1 MKPIAPKTLPVEIR
15 VERGILQK
23 AGSLLS
29 PPGGG
34 KRRFLLLSDT
44 PDDDPALALTVGS
57 LEKAG
62 HTVVRVPDDEDYP
75 RYPDDVD
82 AILAV
87 GDAGRIGAAVYL
99 AESSYPDLPCV
110 LIPSTR
116 EAQFDFPF
124 CNAPSLVLCDPSL
137 PVSDADR
144 KRATVELIRYAIGF
158 DPTLFDLLYTD
169 FDFGALLRRCL
180 TISCD
185 LLDADKTD
193 LHARLGTVIG
203 LSVEDVID
211 ARDPDADDPLDEADA
226 IAIGLAAATRYAL
239 KTGYCRRDFLSELVG
254 LLTYHGLP
262 NSALVSDDELIA
274 AIKESPWADGR
285 NVISL
290 PRRLG
295 ECGLVEFNP
304 DDLTGL
310 LPG

>member
-1 MKPIAPKTLPVEIR
+1 MKPIAPKNLPARIY
-15 VERGILQK
+15 VERGVLKK
-23 AGSLLS
+23 AGALLS
-29 PPGGG
+29 GGG
-34 KRRFLLLSDT
+34 ARRLLLLSDT
-44 PDDDPALALTVGS
+44 PDDDPAFAPTLAS
-57 LEKAG
+57 LEEAG
-62 HTVVRVPDDEDYP
+62 HTIVRVPDDEDYP

-87 GDAGRIGAAVYL
+87 GDLGKLGSAVCL

-116 EAQFDFPF
+116 KAQFDFPF

-144 KRATVELIRYAIGF
+144 KRATVELIRYAVGF

-169 FDFGALLRRCL
+169 YDYGALLRRCL
-180 TISCD
+180 TIRCD

-193 LHARLGTVIG
+193 LFDRLGTVIG
-203 LSVEDVID
+203 LSVGDVID

-239 KTGYCRRDFLSELVG
+239 KIGYCRRDFLSELVG

-274 AIKESPWADGR
+274 AIKDTPWADGR

-295 ECGLVEFNP
+295 ECGLIGFDP
-304 DDLTGL
+304 ASLTGL
-310 LPG
+310 LPN

>member
-15 VERGILQK
+15 VERGILKK

-34 KRRFLLLSDT
+34 NRRFLLLSDAPT
-44 PDDDPALALTVGS
+44 DDPALAPTLGS
-57 LEKAG
+57 LQKAG
-62 HTVVRVPDDEDYP
+62 HTVVRAADQDRSPAA
-75 RYPDDVD
+75 VD

-87 GDAGRIGAAVYL
+87 GDLGKIGPAVCL

-124 CNAPSLVLCDPSL
+124 CESPSLVLCDPSL

-144 KRATVELIRYAIGF
+144 KRATVELIRYAVGF
-158 DPTLFDLLYTD
+158 DPSLFDLLYTD
-169 FDFGALLRRCL
+169 FDYGALLRRCL
-180 TISCD
+180 TIRCD
-185 LLDADKTD
+185 LTDADKTD
-193 LHARLGTVIG
+193 LFDRLGTVIG
-203 LSVEDVID
+203 RAVGRATDGD
-211 ARDPDADDPLDEADA
+211 TDPAEQL
-226 IAIGLAAATRYAL
+226 AIGLAAATRYAL
-239 KTGYCRRDFLSELVG
+239 KIGFCRRDFLSELVG

-274 AIKESPWADGR
+274 AIKDTPWADGR

-295 ECGLVEFNP
+295 ECGLIGFDP
-304 DDLTGL
+304 ASLTGL
-310 LPG
+310 LPN

>member
-15 VERGILQK
+15 VERGVLQK

-57 LEKAG
+57 LKKAG
-62 HTVVRVPDDEDYP
+62 HTVVRVPDKGAP
-75 RYPDDVD
+75 RRPDDAD

-87 GDAGRIGAAVYL
+87 GDAGRIGAAVSY
-99 AESSYPDLPCV
+99 AERGYPALPCV

-124 CNAPSLVLCDPSL
+124 CAVPSLVLCDPSL
-137 PVSDADR
+137 PVMDADE
-144 KRATVELIRYAIGF
+144 KRATVELIRYAVGF

-169 FDFGALLRRCL
+169 YDYGALLRRCL
-180 TISCD
+180 TIRCD

-193 LHARLGTVIG
+193 LFDRLGTVIG
-203 LSVEDVID
+203 RTVGRATDGD
-211 ARDPDADDPLDEADA
+211 TDPAEQL
-226 IAIGLAAATRYAL
+226 AIGLAAATRYAL

>member
-23 AGSLLS
+23 AGALLS

-44 PDDDPALALTVGS
+44 PDDDPALAPTLGS

-62 HTVVRVPDDEDYP
+62 HTVVRVPDKGAP
-75 RYPDDVD
+75 RRPDDAD

-87 GDAGRIGAAVYL
+87 GDLGKIGPAVYL

-110 LIPSTR
+110 QVPSTR

-124 CNAPSLVLCDPSL
+124 CAVPSLVLCDPSL
-137 PVSDADR
+137 PVTDADE
-144 KRATVELIRYAIGF
+144 KRATVELIRYAVGF
-158 DPTLFDLLYTD
+158 DPSLFDLLYTD

-180 TISCD
+180 TIRCD

-203 LSVEDVID
+203 RAVGRATDGD
-211 ARDPDADDPLDEADA
+211 TDPAEQL
-226 IAIGLAAATRYAL
+226 AIGLAAATRYAL
-239 KTGYCRRDFLSELVG
+239 KTGYCRRDFLPELVG

-262 NSALVSDDELIA
+262 NSALVTDAELIA
-274 AIKESPWADGR
+274 AIKDNTWADGR

-295 ECGLVEFNP
+295 ECGLVEFDP

-310 LPG
+310 LPN

>member
-15 VERGILQK
+15 VERGVLKK

-29 PPGGG
+29 GGG
-34 KRRFLLLSDT
+34 ERRFLLLSDT
-44 PDDDPALALTVGS
+44 PDDDPALAPTLGS
-57 LEKAG
+57 LQKAG

-87 GDAGRIGAAVYL
+87 GNDEQIGAAVRV
-99 AESSYPDLPCV
+99 AESGYPDLPCV
-110 LIPSTR
+110 LVPSSR

-137 PVSDADR
+137 PVTDADR
-144 KRATVELIRYAIGF
+144 KRATVELIRYAVGF
-158 DPTLFDLLYTD
+158 DPSLFDLLYTD

-180 TISCD
+180 TIRCD
-185 LLDADKTD
+185 LTDADKTD
-193 LHARLGTVIG
+193 LFDRLGTVIG
-203 LSVEDVID
+203 LSVEDVINS
-211 ARDPDADDPLDEADA
+211 RDPDADDPLDEADA

-239 KTGYCRRDFLSELVG
+239 KTGCCRRDFLSELVG

-262 NSALVSDDELIA
+262 NSALVTDEELIA
-274 AIKESPWADGR
+274 AIKENTRADGR
-285 NVISL
+285 NAISL

-295 ECGLVEFNP
+295 ECGLIGFDP

-310 LPG
+310 LPN

>member
-1 MKPIAPKTLPVEIR
+1 MKPIAPKSLPVEIR
-15 VERGILQK
+15 VERGVLQK
-23 AGSLLS
+23 AGALLS
-29 PPGGG
+29 GGG
-34 KRRFLLLSDT
+34 KRRFLLLSDAPT
-44 PDDDPALALTVGS
+44 DDPALAPTLCS
-57 LEKAG
+57 LQKAG
-62 HTVVRVPDDEDYP
+62 HTIVRIPDDEDYP

-87 GDAGRIGAAVYL
+87 GNDEQIGAAVRI
-99 AESSYPDLPCV
+99 AESGFPGLPCV
-110 LIPSTR
+110 LAPSTR

-144 KRATVELIRYAIGF
+144 KRATVELIRYAVGF
-158 DPTLFDLLYTD
+158 DPSLFDLLYTD

-180 TISCD
+180 TIRCD

-193 LHARLGTVIG
+193 LFDRLGTVIG
-203 LSVEDVID
+203 RAVGRATDGET
-211 ARDPDADDPLDEADA
+211 DPAEQL
-226 IAIGLAAATRYAL
+226 AIGLAAATRYAL
-239 KTGYCRRDFLSELVG
+239 KIGYCRRDFLPDLVG

-274 AIKESPWADGR
+274 AIKENTRADGR
-285 NVISL
+285 NAISL

-295 ECGLVEFNP
+295 ECGLIGFDP

-310 LPG
+310 LPN

>member
-57 LEKAG
+57 LKKAG
-62 HTVVRVPDDEDYP
+62 HTVVRVPDKGAP
-75 RYPDDVD
+75 RRPDGAD

-87 GDAGRIGAAVYL
+87 GDAGRIGAAVSY
-99 AESSYPDLPCV
+99 AERGYPALPCV

-124 CNAPSLVLCDPSL
+124 CAVPSLVLCDPSL

-144 KRATVELIRYAIGF
+144 KRATVELIRYAVGF
-158 DPTLFDLLYTD
+158 DPSLFDLLYTD

-180 TISCD
+180 TIRCD

-193 LHARLGTVIG
+193 LFDRLGTVIG

-239 KTGYCRRDFLSELVG
+239 KTGCCRRDFLSELVG

>member
-62 HTVVRVPDDEDYP
+62 HTVVRVPDKGAP
-75 RYPDDVD
+75 RRPVDAD

-87 GDAGRIGAAVYL
+87 GDADRIGAAVYL

-137 PVSDADR
+137 PVSDADE
-144 KRATVELIRYAIGF
+144 KRATVELIRYALGF

-169 FDFGALLRRCL
+169 YDYGALLRRCL
-180 TISCD
+180 TIRCD

-193 LHARLGTVIG
+193 LFDRLGTVIG
-203 LSVEDVID
+203 LSVEDVIG

-239 KTGYCRRDFLSELVG
+239 KIGYCRRDFLSELVG

-274 AIKESPWADGR
+274 AIKDTPWADAR

-295 ECGLVEFNP
+295 ECGLVGFDP

>member
-15 VERGILQK
+15 VERGVLQK

-57 LEKAG
+57 LEEAG
-62 HTVVRVPDDEDYP
+62 HTIVRVPDKGAP
-75 RYPDDVD
+75 RRPDDVD

-87 GDAGRIGAAVYL
+87 GDLGKIGPAVYL

-137 PVSDADR
+137 PVTDADR
-144 KRATVELIRYAIGF
+144 KRATVELIRYALGF

-169 FDFGALLRRCL
+169 YDYGALLRRCL
-180 TISCD
+180 TIRCD

-193 LHARLGTVIG
+193 LFDRLGTVIG

-226 IAIGLAAATRYAL
+226 IAIGLAAATRFAL

-274 AIKESPWADGR
+274 AIKENLRADGR

-295 ECGLVEFNP
+295 ECGLVEFDP
-304 DDLTGL
+304 ADLKGL
-310 LPG
+310 LPN

>member
-15 VERGILQK
+15 VERGVLKK

-29 PPGGG
+29 GGG
-34 KRRFLLLSDT
+34 KRRFLLLSDAPT
-44 PDDDPALALTVGS
+44 DDPALAPTLGS
-57 LEKAG
+57 LQKAG
-62 HTVVRVPDDEDYP
+62 HTVVRAADQDRSPAV
-75 RYPDDVD
+75 VD

-87 GDAGRIGAAVYL
+87 GNDEQIGAAVRV
-99 AESSYPDLPCV
+99 AESGYPDLPCV
-110 LIPSTR
+110 LVPSTR

-137 PVSDADR
+137 PASDADR
-144 KRATVELIRYAIGF
+144 KRATVELIRYALGF
-158 DPTLFDLLYTD
+158 DPSLFDLLYTD

-180 TISCD
+180 TIRCD

-193 LHARLGTVIG
+193 LFDRLGTVIG
-203 LSVEDVID
+203 RAVGRATDGET
-211 ARDPDADDPLDEADA
+211 DPAEQL
-226 IAIGLAAATRYAL
+226 AIGLAAATRYAL
-239 KTGYCRRDFLSELVG
+239 KIGYCRRDFLPDLVG

-274 AIKESPWADGR
+274 AIKDTPWADGR

-295 ECGLVEFNP
+295 ECGLIEFDP
-304 DDLTGL
+304 ADLTGL
-310 LPG
+310 LPN

>member
-15 VERGILQK
+15 VERGILKK
-23 AGSLLS
+23 AGALLS
-29 PPGGG
+29 GGG

-44 PDDDPALALTVGS
+44 PTDDPALALTVGS
-57 LEKAG
+57 LQKAG
-62 HTVVRVPDDEDYP
+62 HTVVRAADQDRSPAA
-75 RYPDDVD
+75 VD

-87 GDAGRIGAAVYL
+87 GNDEQIGAAVRV
-99 AESSYPDLPCV
+99 AESGYPDLPCV
-110 LIPSTR
+110 LIPSSR

-124 CNAPSLVLCDPSL
+124 CAVPTLVLCDPSL

-144 KRATVELIRYAIGF
+144 KRATVELIRYAVGF

-169 FDFGALLRRCL
+169 YDYGALLRRCL
-180 TISCD
+180 AIRCD

-193 LHARLGTVIG
+193 LFDRLGTVIG
-203 LSVEDVID
+203 RAVGRATDGET
-211 ARDPDADDPLDEADA
+211 DPAEQL
-226 IAIGLAAATRYAL
+226 AIGLAAATRYAL
-239 KTGYCRRDFLSELVG
+239 KIGYCRRDFLSELVG

-274 AIKESPWADGR
+274 AIKDTPWADGR

-295 ECGLVEFNP
+295 ECGLVGFDP

-310 LPG
+310 LPN

>member
-44 PDDDPALALTVGS
+44 PDDDPALALTLAS
-57 LEKAG
+57 LEEAG
-62 HTVVRVPDDEDYP
+62 HTVVRVPDKGAP
-75 RYPDDVD
+75 RRPDDAD

-87 GDAGRIGAAVYL
+87 GDLGKIGPAVCL

-137 PVSDADR
+137 PVSDADE
-144 KRATVELIRYAIGF
+144 KRAIVELIRYAVGF

-169 FDFGALLRRCL
+169 YDYGALLRRCL
-180 TISCD
+180 TIRCD
-185 LLDADKTD
+185 LLDAKKTD

-203 LSVEDVID
+203 RAVGRATDGD
-211 ARDPDADDPLDEADA
+211 TDPAEQL
-226 IAIGLAAATRYAL
+226 AIGLAAATRYAL
-239 KTGYCRRDFLSELVG
+239 KTGYCRRDFLPELVG

-262 NSALVSDDELIA
+262 NSALVTDEELIA
-274 AIKESPWADGR
+274 AIKENLRADGR

-304 DDLTGL
+304 DDLSGL
-310 LPG
+310 LPV

>member
-1 MKPIAPKTLPVEIR
+1 MKPIAPKTLPARIR
-15 VERGILQK
+15 VERGVLKK

-29 PPGGG
+29 GGG

-44 PDDDPALALTVGS
+44 PNDDPALAPTVGS

-62 HTVVRVPDDEDYP
+62 HTVVRAADQDRSPAA
-75 RYPDDVD
+75 VD

-87 GDAGRIGAAVYL
+87 GDLSKIGAAVRV
-99 AESSYPDLPCV
+99 AESGYPDLPCV

-137 PVSDADR
+137 PVTDADR
-144 KRATVELIRYAIGF
+144 KRATVELIRYAVGF
-158 DPTLFDLLYTD
+158 DPSLFDLLYTD
-169 FDFGALLRRCL
+169 YDYGALLRRCL
-180 TISCD
+180 AIRCD

-193 LHARLGTVIG
+193 LFDRLGTVIG
-203 LSVEDVID
+203 RAVGRATDGET
-211 ARDPDADDPLDEADA
+211 DPAEQLV
-226 IAIGLAAATRYAL
+226 IGLAAATRYAL
-239 KTGYCRRDFLSELVG
+239 KIGYCRRDFLPDLVG

-274 AIKESPWADGR
+274 AIKDTPWADGR

-295 ECGLVEFNP
+295 ECGLIGFDP

-310 LPG
+310 LPN

>member
-57 LEKAG
+57 LEEAG
-62 HTVVRVPDDEDYP
+62 HTVVRVPDKGAP
-75 RYPDDVD
+75 RRPDDAD

-87 GDAGRIGAAVYL
+87 GDAGRIGAAVCL
-99 AESSYPDLPCV
+99 AESSYPALPCV
-110 LIPSTR
+110 LVPSTR

-144 KRATVELIRYAIGF
+144 KRATVELIRYAVGF

-169 FDFGALLRRCL
+169 YDFGALLRRCL
-180 TISCD
+180 TIRCD

-193 LHARLGTVIG
+193 LFDRLGTVIG
-203 LSVEDVID
+203 RAVGRATDGD
-211 ARDPDADDPLDEADA
+211 TDPAEQL
-226 IAIGLAAATRYAL
+226 AIGLAAATRYAL

-262 NSALVSDDELIA
+262 NSALVTDEELIA
-274 AIKESPWADGR
+274 AIKENLRADGR

-310 LPG
+310 LPV

>member
-1 MKPIAPKTLPVEIR
+1 MKPIAPKSLPVEIR
-15 VERGILQK
+15 VERGVLKK

-29 PPGGG
+29 GGG

-44 PDDDPALALTVGS
+44 PTDDPALALTVDA
-57 LEKAG
+57 LQKAG
-62 HTVVRVPDDEDYP
+62 HTVVRIPDDEDYP

-87 GDAGRIGAAVYL
+87 GDLGKIGPAVCL

-110 LIPSTR
+110 LVPSSR

-144 KRATVELIRYAIGF
+144 KRATVELIRYAVGF
-158 DPTLFDLLYTD
+158 DPSLFDLLYTD

-180 TISCD
+180 TIRCD

-193 LHARLGTVIG
+193 LFDRLGTVIG
-203 LSVEDVID
+203 RAVGRATDGET
-211 ARDPDADDPLDEADA
+211 DPAEQL
-226 IAIGLAAATRYAL
+226 AIGLAAATRYAL
-239 KTGYCRRDFLSELVG
+239 KIGYCRRDFLSELVG

-274 AIKESPWADGR
+274 AIKENTRAEGK
-285 NVISL
+285 NEISL

-295 ECGLVEFNP
+295 ECGLVGFDP
-304 DDLTGL
+304 HDLTGL
-310 LPG
+310 LPN